1 VSTPR
6 YSVVVAQNVILVM
19 DDVAKRIVDTFTPE
33 QEDAAHSYVADLNN
47 GDVDRVTP

>member
-1 VSTPR
+1 MSQGR
-6 YSVVVAQNVILVM
+6 YSVVAMQNVILVA

-47 GDVDRVTP
+47 GDVEGMAL